1 MRCGPRLERREIYPP
16 GSVPLTVYRRTV
28 LAAATA
34 TTLAGCGLAPSPP
47 SADGYP
53 ETPPN
58 TFFGFDWDSDG
69 SAYVVEFVR
78 GNRLT
83 ADNTGALRVHVAD
96 ATPDGDAV
104 TTPWVGAV
112 DGVGADGPGD
122 PRAEFPLSP
131 GATLRVPVE
140 SSGPVRVIWVA
151 PEGDRSRAVG
161 RWRRASQPTAT
172 PGDEGS

>member
-1 MRCGPRLERREIYPP
+1 
-16 GSVPLTVYRRTV
+16 VYRRTV

-34 TTLAGCGLAPSPP
+34 TLAGCGLAPSPP

-58 TFFGFDWDSDG
+58 VFLEFDWNPEA
-69 SAYVVEFVR
+69 SAYVVEFLR

-83 ADNTGALRVHVAD
+83 ADNTGALRVRVAD

-104 TTPWVGAV
+104 TTPWVG
-112 DGVGADGPGD
+112 VGDDDAGD
-122 PRAEFPLSP
+122 PRAGFPLSP

-140 SSGPVRVIWVA
+140 SPGSVRVIWVA
-151 PEGDRSRAVG
+151 PGGGRSRAVG
-161 RWRRASQPTAT
+161 RWRRESQPAAT
-172 PGDEGS
+172 PEDEGS

>member
-1 MRCGPRLERREIYPP
+1 M
-16 GSVPLTVYRRTV
+16 YRRTV

-34 TTLAGCGLAPSPP
+34 TLAGCGLAPSPP

-58 TFFGFDWDSDG
+58 AFFEFDWDSDA

-83 ADNTGALRVHVAD
+83 ADNTGALRVRVAD

-112 DGVGADGPGD
+112 DGVGDDGSSGDGSGD

-140 SSGPVRVIWVA
+140 SPGPVRVIWVD
-151 PEGDRSRAVG
+151 PDGDRSRAVG
-161 RWRRASQPTAT
+161 RWRRESQPTAT
-172 PGDEGS
+172 PEGEGS